1 MEPHV
6 PTLFV
11 DIPVLVWLVTLEETT
26 LLILMT
32 VPVIPVKMEAL
43 ARYDAYV
50 PVTSYEIKFLPRME

>member
-11 DIPVLVWLVTLEETT
+11 DIPVLVLLVTLEETA

-50 PVTSYEIKFLPRME
+50 AVTSKDY